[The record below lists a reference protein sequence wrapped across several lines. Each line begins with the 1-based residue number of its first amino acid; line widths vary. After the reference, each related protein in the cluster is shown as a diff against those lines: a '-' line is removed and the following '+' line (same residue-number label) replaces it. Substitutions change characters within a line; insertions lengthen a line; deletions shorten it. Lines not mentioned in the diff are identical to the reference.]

1 MEILPHV
8 LVTGGN
14 GLIGGHL
21 TAHLLERGHAVT
33 VLDMAPLE
41 EGSLPRL
48 GAAGNPRLT
57 YIQGAVTDA
66 CVWARLPKTFQY
78 VVHCAALLGIERV
91 PRHQIETL
99 DISIA
104 GTRACLDFASGLP
117 NLERFAYFSTSE
129 IYGVHARDHDEQEP
143 AVILTGSGRWCYASA
158 KLSAEFYV
166 KAFAERFG
174 FPYVIVR
181 PFNVYG
187 PAPTSCIALT
197 AMVRRAVANE
207 TLFISGTGE
216 QTRSWC
222 HIKDFV
228 EGVVACVFFDS
239 ARNQTFNIGND
250 TTEISLID
258 LARMI
263 VEISQSSSSIEVQG
277 NSRHDVLNRR
287 PNLKKAKKLLGY
299 APRIGL
305 AEGIADMVRWARA
318 GAG

>member
-1 MEILPHV
+1 M
-8 LVTGGN
+8 
-14 GLIGGHL
+14 
-21 TAHLLERGHAVT
+21 
-33 VLDMAPLE
+33 
-41 EGSLPRL
+41 
-48 GAAGNPRLT
+48 
-57 YIQGAVTDA
+57 
-66 CVWARLPKTFQY
+66 
-78 VVHCAALLGIERV
+78 
-91 PRHQIETL
+91 
-99 DISIA
+99 
-104 GTRACLDFASGLP
+104 
-117 NLERFAYFSTSE
+117 
-129 IYGVHARDHDEQEP
+129 
-143 AVILTGSGRWCYASA
+143 
-158 KLSAEFYV
+158 
-166 KAFAERFG
+166 
-174 FPYVIVR
+174 
-181 PFNVYG
+181 
-187 PAPTSCIALT
+187 
-197 AMVRRAVANE
+197 ANE